1 VAWEMLGLPADHP
14 ITLHATSHWQ
24 YEGVVAERFRYGDVF
39 LVGDAAHRHPPTGGL
54 GLNCAVQDVHN
65 LAWKLAAA
73 LRGGEAERLLDSY
86 EVERHHAVVG
96 HISRFTDLLTRVF
109 LQAPASFRTAALTL
123 QSLALHIPAI
133 RGHLVRRVSMLGPGY
148 GASPIL
154 DEQWLNA
161 RPTDLLRFGL
171 PEGFEDRVEIR
182 RYGGLTLRIAGRF
195 DQICFKLYAAV
206 DQGMESRHGAD
217 LRTLEPTH
225 EELLAGARWSRTHDP
240 SEGYRQG
247 LVKLLEAMGVED
259 ADDRV

>member
-1 VAWEMLGLPADHP
+1 MDMDRALLDRALRTLGETLEARGLAYELVVIGGSSLLLLGLIRRPTRDLDAVALVEDDEYVSAEPLPAP
-14 ITLHATSHWQ
+14 LVEA
-24 YEGVVAERFRYGDVF
+24 VADV
-39 LVGDAAHRHPPTGGL
+39 GRA
-54 GLNCAVQDVHN
+54 
-65 LAWKLAAA
+65 LA
-73 LRGGEAERLLDSY
+73 
-86 EVERHHAVVG
+86 
-96 HISRFTDLLTRVF
+96 
-109 LQAPASFRTAALTL
+109 
-123 QSLALHIPAI
+123 
-133 RGHLVRRVSMLGPGY
+133 
-148 GASPIL
+148 L

-171 PEGFEDRVEIR
+171 PEGFEGRVEIR